1 MSTHMG
7 KRRKRK
13 CEEAGGSEI
22 GIADEGGPLPQEV
35 GQIALTSLACKW
47 SRCGLLGGTGVERR

>member
-1 MSTHMG
+1 MG